1 MKHWFYNNGRQRTDR
16 NKVNYTKCWT
26 LKQVVGFMK
35 KAEVQEVCKELT
47 NSNPGTREYIA
58 GYQKAL
64 GRVVE
69 DLDEDE
75 ETEYQKLVT
84 EWNQRSPPTEIQR
97 K

>member
-1 MKHWFYNNGRQRTDR
+1 
-16 NKVNYTKCWT
+16 VNYTKRWT
-26 LKQVVGFMK
+26 LKHVVGFMK

-58 GYQKAL
+58 GYQKHW
-64 GRVVE
+64 VE
-69 DLDEDE
+69 WWRIWMRMKRPN
-75 ETEYQKLVT
+75 TRKLVT